1 MKLRTLKCAIL
12 AYCLL
17 DFLAGYAG
25 FLPIANLVAAQTDQ
39 RGPTRTFYAALDYA
53 GWQAQVLSGGSTAG
67 GAYSL
72 TLQTPFAVSGN
83 GRAFN
88 PFTTSIPIAVG
99 NGANAEVV
107 TPSSVTGCG
116 VNAAPT
122 TPCVITATFSNG
134 HGQGELLMSG
144 DFGIAEAIAD
154 ASSQGGG
161 MVLWQIDGTTTLATG
176 SANTNLSS
184 QIVQG
189 GTTVNIP
196 VHSVVMGAA
205 GRVTTTIGTC
215 AGGWSLGYSTGVEF
229 TPANTNLTAGQT
241 SDTTATLAN
250 LYAVAYNAAAGPVI
264 IHCTTSNASAG
275 ALHARVWGY
284 KMVSPGF

>member
-1 MKLRTLKCAIL
+1 MKLRTLKCAIIL
-12 AYCLL
+12 FALFDLL
-17 DFLAGYAG
+17 GGYGG
-25 FLPIANLVAAQTDQ
+25 FLSLTNMAAAQTDQ
-39 RGPTRTFYAALDYA
+39 RGPTKAFYSALDY
-53 GWQAQVLSGGSTAG
+53 QYETQIYSGGSTAG
-67 GAYSL
+67 GAYAIVVMMPSV
-72 TLQTPFAVSGN
+72 VSSN
-83 GRAFN
+83 GRQFN
-88 PFTTSIPIAVG
+88 PFATTIPIAVG

-107 TPSSVTGCG
+107 TPSTVSGCG
-116 VNAAPT
+116 NNGT
-122 TPCVITATFSNG
+122 LFTCTITATFSNG
-134 HGQGELLMSG
+134 HGQGDLVKSG
-144 DFGIAEAIAD
+144 DFGILEAIAD
-154 ASSQGGG
+154 AAAAGGG

-184 QIVQG
+184 QIVSG